1 MHTNILSYRARLLS
15 YADLR
20 GDECVLDNSGVFIE
34 VLKFSGIFAP
44 LLFILLQAF
53 RQFFFL
59 PVGLICL
66 TGGILFGAVAGAFY
80 SVIGI
85 TLSSVL
91 FYWGMKSM
99 PKLMKKV
106 KKLQKKWIGKRMPF
120 SVGQIAILKMIPFM
134 HFHLLSLCL
143 IEISSNFK
151 EYTKAS
157 IISNVP
163 IAIFYSSFGSVLL
176 SLSLVTS
183 AAIIIA
189 LSVLFYLLRR
199 KEWVIKWSE
208 FFEEEKEEQQKQRMP
223 A

>member
-1 MHTNILSYRARLLS
+1 MLDHTSMYMDI
-15 YADLR
+15 
-20 GDECVLDNSGVFIE
+20 
-34 VLKFSGIFAP
+34 LKFSGIFAP

-66 TGGILFGAVAGAFY
+66 TGGILFGAVAGTLY

-85 TLSSVL
+85 TLSSLL

-106 KKLQKKWIGKRMPF
+106 KRLQRKWIGKKMPF

-143 IEISSNFK
+143 IEVSSNFK

-157 IISNVP
+157 FVSNIP

-176 SLSLVTS
+176 SLSILTS
-183 AAIIIA
+183 IA
-189 LSVLFYLLRR
+189 LLLMLSILFYLLRR
-199 KEWVIKWSE
+199 KEWVMKWSE
-208 FFEEEKEEQQKQRMP
+208 FFEEKEKAEKHRMP

>member
-1 MHTNILSYRARLLS
+1 MFMEIIR
-15 YADLR
+15 
-20 GDECVLDNSGVFIE
+20 
-34 VLKFSGIFAP
+34 FSGIFAP

-66 TGGILFGAVAGAFY
+66 TGGILFGAVAGTLY
-80 SVIGI
+80 SIIGI

-91 FYWGMKSM
+91 FYFGMKSM
-99 PKLMKKV
+99 PRLMKKV
-106 KKLQKKWIGKRMPF
+106 KALQKKWIGKRMPF
-120 SVGQIAILKMIPFM
+120 SVGQIAILKMVPFM

-157 IISNVP
+157 IVSNIP

-176 SLSLVTS
+176 SLSLVTGS
-183 AAIIIA
+183 LLVAG
-189 LSVLFYLLRR
+189 LMVLFYLLRR
-199 KEWVIKWSE
+199 KELVIKWRD
-208 FFEEEKEEQQKQRMP
+208 FFEDEEESEKYRMP

>member
-1 MHTNILSYRARLLS
+1 MLEDTSVYM
-15 YADLR
+15 
-20 GDECVLDNSGVFIE
+20 E

-66 TGGILFGAVAGAFY
+66 TGGILFGAVAGTLY

-91 FYWGMKSM
+91 FYFGMKSM
-99 PKLMKKV
+99 PKLMEKV
-106 KKLQKKWIGKRMPF
+106 KRLQRKWIGKRMPF

-157 IISNVP
+157 IISNIP
-163 IAIFYSSFGSVLL
+163 IAIFYSSFGSIML
-176 SLSLVTS
+176 SLSLSTS
-183 AAIIIA
+183 AILLVV

-208 FFEEEKEEQQKQRMP
+208 FFEEEPKNREKQRMP

>member
-1 MHTNILSYRARLLS
+1 MLEDTSVY
-15 YADLR
+15 
-20 GDECVLDNSGVFIE
+20 IE
-34 VLKFSGIFAP
+34 VLKFTGIFAP
-44 LLFILLQAF
+44 LLFILLHAF

-66 TGGILFGAVAGAFY
+66 AGGVLFGAVAGALY

-85 TLSSVL
+85 TMSSVL
-91 FYWGMKSM
+91 FYWGIKSM
-99 PKLMKKV
+99 PKLMRKIKKI
-106 KKLQKKWIGKRMPF
+106 QKKWIGKRMPF
-120 SVGQIAILKMIPFM
+120 SVGQIAILKLIPFM

-143 IEISSNFK
+143 IEMSSNFR

-157 IISNVP
+157 VISNIP
-163 IAIFYSSFGSVLL
+163 IAIFYSSFGSIIL
-176 SLSLVTS
+176 SLSLLTS
-183 AAIIIA
+183 VILLTV

-208 FFEEEKEEQQKQRMP
+208 FFEEEPGKREKQRMP

>member
-1 MHTNILSYRARLLS
+1 
-15 YADLR
+15 
-20 GDECVLDNSGVFIE
+20 VLENTSVFLE
-34 VLKFSGIFAP
+34 LLKFSGIFAP

-66 TGGILFGAVAGAFY
+66 TGGILFGAVAGTLY
-80 SVIGI
+80 SIIGI
-85 TLSSVL
+85 TMSSVL

-99 PKLMKKV
+99 PRLMKKI
-106 KKLQKKWIGKRMPF
+106 KKLQRKWIGKRMPF

-157 IISNVP
+157 IISNIP

-183 AAIIIA
+183 VVIIMV

-199 KEWVIKWSE
+199 KEWIMKWSE
-208 FFEEEKEEQQKQRMP
+208 FFEEESDSREKQRMP

>member
-1 MHTNILSYRARLLS
+1 
-15 YADLR
+15 
-20 GDECVLDNSGVFIE
+20 VLEDSSIFIDA
-34 VLKFSGIFAP
+34 LKFSGIFAP

-59 PVGLICL
+59 PVGFICL
-66 TGGILFGAVAGAFY
+66 TGGILFGAVAGTLY

-85 TLSSVL
+85 TMSSVL
-91 FYWGMKSM
+91 FYWGMKGM

-106 KKLQKKWIGKRMPF
+106 KRLQKKWIGKRMPF
-120 SVGQIAILKMIPFM
+120 SVGQIAILKLIPFM

-143 IEISSNFK
+143 IEMSSNFK

-157 IISNVP
+157 IISNIP

-183 AAIIIA
+183 VAIIVV

-208 FFEEEKEEQQKQRMP
+208 FFEEGSEEREKRRMP

>member
-1 MHTNILSYRARLLS
+1 M
-15 YADLR
+15 
-20 GDECVLDNSGVFIE
+20 
-34 VLKFSGIFAP
+34 
-44 LLFILLQAF
+44 FILLQAF

-183 AAIIIA
+183 AAIIVA

-208 FFEEEKEEQQKQRMP
+208 FFEEEREDQQKQRMP

>member
-1 MHTNILSYRARLLS
+1 M
-15 YADLR
+15 
-20 GDECVLDNSGVFIE
+20 LDNTSFYIE
-34 VLKFSGIFAP
+34 LLKFSGIFAP

-66 TGGILFGAVAGAFY
+66 TGGILFGAVAGTFY

-85 TLSSVL
+85 TLSSVF
-91 FYWGMKSM
+91 FYWGMKCM

-134 HFHLLSLCL
+134 HFHLLSFCL
-143 IEISSNFK
+143 IEVSANFR

-157 IISNVP
+157 IISNIP
-163 IAIFYSSFGSVLL
+163 IAIFYSTFGSVLL
-176 SLSLVTS
+176 SLSLFTS
-183 AAIIIA
+183 AGIIIV
-189 LSVLFYLLRR
+189 LSYLFYLLRR
-199 KEWVIKWSE
+199 KEWVMKWSE
-208 FFEEEKEEQQKQRMP
+208 FFEEDTAKKEKHRMP

>member
-1 MHTNILSYRARLLS
+1 MLTK
-15 YADLR
+15 R
-20 GDECVLDNSGVFIE
+20 GCSVLEDTSSFIE

-66 TGGILFGAVAGAFY
+66 TGGILFGAVAGTLY

-85 TLSSVL
+85 TMSSVL
-91 FYWGMKSM
+91 FYWGMKGM
-99 PKLMKKV
+99 PKLMKKI
-106 KKLQKKWIGKRMPF
+106 KRLQKKWIGKRMPF
-120 SVGQIAILKMIPFM
+120 SVGQIAILKLVPFM

-143 IEISSNFK
+143 IEMSSNFK

-157 IISNVP
+157 IISNIP
-163 IAIFYSSFGSVLL
+163 IALFYSSFGSVFL
-176 SLSLVTS
+176 SLSLITS
-183 AAIIIA
+183 LLLLTI

-208 FFEEEKEEQQKQRMP
+208 FFEEEVDKSEKQRMP

>member
-1 MHTNILSYRARLLS
+1 MLKDTSM
-15 YADLR
+15 
-20 GDECVLDNSGVFIE
+20 FIE

-44 LLFILLQAF
+44 CVFIMLQAF
-53 RQFFFL
+53 RQFLFL

-66 TGGILFGAVAGAFY
+66 TGGLLFGAVAGTLY

-91 FYWGMKSM
+91 FYWGMKGM
-99 PKLMKKV
+99 PKLMGKI

-120 SVGQIAILKMIPFM
+120 SVGQIAILKMVPFM

-143 IEISSNFK
+143 IDISSNFK

-157 IISNVP
+157 IISNIPLAV
-163 IAIFYSSFGSVLL
+163 IYSSFGSVIL
-176 SLSLVTS
+176 SLSLITS
-183 AAIIIA
+183 ISLLIG
-189 LSVLFYLLRR
+189 LSILFYLLRR
-199 KEWVIKWSE
+199 KELIIKWSD
-208 FFEEEKEEQQKQRMP
+208 FFEEGNKSETKSMS

>member
-1 MHTNILSYRARLLS
+1 
-15 YADLR
+15 
-20 GDECVLDNSGVFIE
+20 VLEDTSMFMEIIR
-34 VLKFSGIFAP
+34 FSGIFAP

-66 TGGILFGAVAGAFY
+66 TGGILFGAVAGTLY
-80 SVIGI
+80 SIIGI

-91 FYWGMKSM
+91 FYFGMKSM
-99 PKLMKKV
+99 PRLMKKV
-106 KKLQKKWIGKRMPF
+106 KALQKKWIGKRMPF
-120 SVGQIAILKMIPFM
+120 SVGQIAILKMVPFM

-157 IISNVP
+157 IVSNIP

-176 SLSLVTS
+176 SLSLVTGS
-183 AAIIIA
+183 LLLAG
-189 LSVLFYLLRR
+189 LMVLFYLLRR
-199 KEWVIKWSE
+199 KELVIKWRD
-208 FFEEEKEEQQKQRMP
+208 FFEDEKESEKYRMP

>member
-1 MHTNILSYRARLLS
+1 M
-15 YADLR
+15 
-20 GDECVLDNSGVFIE
+20 LDNSSVFIE
-34 VLKFSGIFAP
+34 LLKFSGIFAP
-44 LLFILLQAF
+44 LLFILLQAL

-66 TGGILFGAVAGAFY
+66 TGGILFGAVAGALY

-183 AAIIIA
+183 AAIIVV
-189 LSVLFYLLRR
+189 LSILFYLLRR

>member
-1 MHTNILSYRARLLS
+1 M
-15 YADLR
+15 
-20 GDECVLDNSGVFIE
+20 LDNDSVFIE

-120 SVGQIAILKMIPFM
+120 SIGQIAILKMIPFM

-163 IAIFYSSFGSVLL
+163 IAILYSSFGSVLF

-183 AAIIIA
+183 AAILVG

-208 FFEEEKEEQQKQRMP
+208 FFEEEKEEHHKQRMP

>member
-1 MHTNILSYRARLLS
+1 M
-15 YADLR
+15 
-20 GDECVLDNSGVFIE
+20 LDDTRMFMEIIRFG
-34 VLKFSGIFAP
+34 GIFAP

-66 TGGILFGAVAGAFY
+66 TGGILFGALAGTLY
-80 SVIGI
+80 SIIGI

-91 FYWGMKSM
+91 FYFGMKSM
-99 PKLMKKV
+99 PRVMKKV
-106 KKLQKKWIGKRMPF
+106 KALQKKWIGKRMPF
-120 SVGQIAILKMIPFM
+120 SVGQIAILKMVPFM

-157 IISNVP
+157 IVSNIP

-176 SLSLVTS
+176 SLSLVTGS
-183 AAIIIA
+183 LLLAG
-189 LSVLFYLLRR
+189 LMVLFYLLRR
-199 KEWVIKWSE
+199 KELVIKWRD
-208 FFEEEKEEQQKQRMP
+208 FFEDEKESEKYRMP

>member
-1 MHTNILSYRARLLS
+1 M
-15 YADLR
+15 
-20 GDECVLDNSGVFIE
+20 LDNDSVFIE

-163 IAIFYSSFGSVLL
+163 IAILYSSFGSVLF

-183 AAIIIA
+183 AAILVG

-199 KEWVIKWSE
+199 KEWVMKWSE
-208 FFEEEKEEQQKQRMP
+208 FFEEEKEEHHKQRMP

>member
-1 MHTNILSYRARLLS
+1 
-15 YADLR
+15 
-20 GDECVLDNSGVFIE
+20 
-34 VLKFSGIFAP
+34 
-44 LLFILLQAF
+44 
-53 RQFFFL
+53 
-59 PVGLICL
+59 
-66 TGGILFGAVAGAFY
+66 
-80 SVIGI
+80 
-85 TLSSVL
+85 
-91 FYWGMKSM
+91 
-99 PKLMKKV
+99 
-106 KKLQKKWIGKRMPF
+106 
-120 SVGQIAILKMIPFM
+120 
-134 HFHLLSLCL
+134 LSLCL

-183 AAIIIA
+183 AAIIVA

-208 FFEEEKEEQQKQRMP
+208 FFEEEREDQQKQRMP

>member
-1 MHTNILSYRARLLS
+1 MLTLKGGCDVLEDTSMFVEILR
-15 YADLR
+15 
-20 GDECVLDNSGVFIE
+20 
-34 VLKFSGIFAP
+34 FSGIFAP

-66 TGGILFGAVAGAFY
+66 IGGILFGAVAGTLY
-80 SVIGI
+80 SIIGI
-85 TLSSVL
+85 SLSSVL

-99 PKLMKKV
+99 PKLMKKI

-120 SVGQIAILKMIPFM
+120 TVGQIAVLKMVPFM

-157 IISNVP
+157 IVSNIPISL
-163 IAIFYSSFGSVLL
+163 FYSSFGSVLL
-176 SLSLVTS
+176 SLSFVTGS
-183 AAIIIA
+183 LLLGILMI
-189 LSVLFYLLRR
+189 LFYLLRR
-199 KEWVIKWSE
+199 KELIIKWSD
-208 FFEEEKEEQQKQRMP
+208 FFKDETKRDKHRMP